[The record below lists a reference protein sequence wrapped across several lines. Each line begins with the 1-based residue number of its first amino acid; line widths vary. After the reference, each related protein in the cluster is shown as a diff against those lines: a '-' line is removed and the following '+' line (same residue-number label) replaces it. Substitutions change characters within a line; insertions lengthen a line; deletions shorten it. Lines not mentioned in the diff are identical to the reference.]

1 MSQDKKEFLLTFS
14 AAGFLMK
21 IIAEIIH
28 EIFGHGLFV
37 LLFGGEIV
45 NVYISVLWPYELSY
59 INWYLS
65 NTVTHL
71 KLAWIYAGGII
82 ICLFVSFSVQTFLL
96 LKKKSDWRLALVLFW
111 LAFWT
116 LANSTGYLIIGGLTP
131 FGDVYELIELEV
143 LTSIISLVFGLMFF
157 AIGFVSLSWNLRK
170 ILRKKFPPHM
180 ASLGVVL
187 FWFIVPVLGI
197 LMSISPERN
206 LPIAYIPLMCFP
218 IVFSFFIEYFLVL
231 SKKEV
236 DKNPYDVAKE

>member
-1 MSQDKKEFLLTFS
+1 MSQVKKEFFLTFL

-21 IIAEIIH
+21 ITAEIIH

-45 NVYISVLWPYELSY
+45 NVYISVLWPYEISY
-59 INWYLS
+59 INWYLP

-71 KLAWIYAGGII
+71 QLAWIYAGGII
-82 ICLFVSFSVQTFLL
+82 ICLFVSFLVQTFLL

-116 LANSTGYLIIGGLTP
+116 LANSTGYLIIGGLTS

-143 LTSIISLVFGLMFF
+143 LTSTISLVTGLMAFI
-157 AIGFVSLSWNLRK
+157 IGFIDLSWILRR
-170 ILRKKFPPHM
+170 ILRKKFPHYM

-187 FWFIVPVLGI
+187 FWFIIPVLGI
-197 LMSISPERN
+197 IMSISPERN

-231 SKKEV
+231 SKQEAN
-236 DKNPYDVAKE
+236 KNPHDVAKE

>member
-1 MSQDKKEFLLTFS
+1 MSQDKKEFFLTFL

-21 IIAEIIH
+21 IIAEIVH

-45 NVYISVLWPYELSY
+45 NVYISFLWPYELSY
-59 INWYLS
+59 INWYLP

-71 KLAWIYAGGII
+71 QLAWIYAGGIVV
-82 ICLFVSFSVQTFLL
+82 CLFMSFLVQTFLL
-96 LKKKSDWRLALVLFW
+96 LKKKSDWHIALTLFW

-131 FGDVYELIELEV
+131 FGDVYELIKLEV
-143 LTSIISLVFGLMFF
+143 LTSTISLVTGLMAFI
-157 AIGFVSLSWNLRK
+157 IGFIALSWILRK
-170 ILRKKFPPHM
+170 ILRKKFSPHM

-187 FWFIVPVLGI
+187 FWFIIPVLGI
-197 LMSISPERN
+197 IMSISPERN

-218 IVFSFFIEYFLVL
+218 IVFSFFIEYSLVS
-231 SKKEV
+231 SKQEV
-236 DKNPYDVAKE
+236 DKNPYDVAEK